1 MRTEQPKP
9 KKLTQVDVPAD
20 LRVFL
25 EEVAHLI
32 EIHDEAAFIESDDL
46 LQTECAYGGLIEDGT
61 DEYGFTYFPRKGVR
75 TSWELLLS
83 ASQIRDVADRS
94 ITKLELWACSDEDC
108 GSMFSSA
115 DGRCGNC
122 DYVDDEEKRALPQG
136 EFSSRRDWAL
146 AYFAIHPDADPFQ
159 MIGDYNGETEL
170 GEHLGY
176 FSLNEA
182 REIQSG
188 FQT

>member
-1 MRTEQPKP
+1 MRTAQPKP
-9 KKLTQVDVPAD
+9 KKLTHVDVPAD

-32 EIHDEAAFIESDDL
+32 EVRDDAALIESDDL
-46 LQTECAYGGLIEDGT
+46 LQTECAYGGLIEENT

-75 TSWELLLS
+75 TTWELLFS
-83 ASQIRDVADRS
+83 ASQIRDVAAGN
-94 ITKLELWACSDEDC
+94 ITELQLWACSDENC
-108 GSMFSSA
+108 GSMFPSA
-115 DGRCGNC
+115 DDRCSNC
-122 DYVDDEEKRALPQG
+122 DYVDDEEKRALPHG
-136 EFSSRRDWAL
+136 EFNSRRDWAV
-146 AYFAIHPDADPFQ
+146 AYFAIHPGADPFQ

-170 GEHLGY
+170 GERLGY

-188 FQT
+188 VQS

>member
-1 MRTEQPKP
+1 MRTKQPKP
-9 KKLTQVDVPAD
+9 KKLTQVDVPTN

-46 LQTECAYGGLIEDGT
+46 LQTECAFGGLIEDGT
-61 DEYGFTYFPRKGVR
+61 DEYGFTYFLRKGLR
-75 TSWELLLS
+75 PKWELLLS
-83 ASQIRDVADRS
+83 ASQIRDVADGT
-94 ITKLELWACSDEDC
+94 ITKLELWACSDENC
-108 GSMFSSA
+108 GSMFSWA
-115 DGRCGNC
+115 DELCSRC

-146 AYFAIHPDADPFQ
+146 AYFAIHPDAHPFQ
-159 MIGDYNGETEL
+159 VIIDYNGRTEL
-170 GEHLGY
+170 GERLGY
-176 FSLNEA
+176 FSLEEV

-188 FQT
+188 FQS